1 MVPGKKF
8 DRPALS
14 FILESPFRILQG
26 FLIVGEIIIV
36 MWTMADDI
44 LICLNSLDEDI
55 LCLRQVKLC
64 YIDIPEVGL
73 NSEVKRVVSG
83 ACV

>member
-1 MVPGKKF
+1 MPGKKF

-14 FILESPFRILQG
+14 FILESPFRILKG
-26 FLIVGEIIIV
+26 FLITGKIIIF
-36 MWTMADDI
+36 MWIMGEDI

-55 LCLRQVKLC
+55 FCLRQVKLC

-73 NSEVKRVVSG
+73 NSEVKGVVSG